1 MLDKVRNTCYTHAGK
16 TFNLGSKEM
25 KKITIKDIAQEAGV
39 SVATVSNV
47 LNRKPNKATPSTIE
61 KIYNVVNKY
70 DYSSNLNARSLVTN
84 ESGMIG
90 ILYYTEREEVKF
102 SDPFLSDV
110 LTGIESVSKKNRK
123 FILVHGFS
131 NISDI
136 RNLQQNWKLDG
147 YIVIGATQHIHD
159 DLCNLIKA
167 PIVFIDTYS
176 TNQIEAQYPRIYVH
190 NDDFELSKLATTYL
204 LARGHRN
211 IAIYSPTLG
220 KDTVGV
226 IHERFTG
233 FKKVFEENDLIWNE
247 NLFFDENEIEE
258 LLLNQEAYTAVLA
271 NSDLLAG
278 KLQRVWKEHNILDKS
293 VISFDNSFFADLI
306 EPKLTT
312 IDLVQRDKGRLAVQA
327 LVDSINKK
335 PNMKDKYVI
344 KGELIERDSVRKHKE
359 E

>member
-1 MLDKVRNTCYTHAGK
+1 
-16 TFNLGSKEM
+16 M

-61 KIYNVVNKY
+61 KIYDVVNKY
-70 DYSSNLNARSLVTN
+70 DYSLNLNARSLVTN

-90 ILYYTEREEVKF
+90 ILYYTEKEEVKF

-110 LTGIESVSKKNRK
+110 LTGIEYISKKNRK

-131 NISDI
+131 DISDI
-136 RNLQQNWKLDG
+136 RNLQQNWKFDG
-147 YIVIGATQHIHD
+147 YVVIGATQHIHD
-159 DLCNLIKA
+159 ELCKLIKA
-167 PIVFIDTYS
+167 PIVFVDTYS
-176 TNQIEAQYPRIYVH
+176 ANQQTNQYPRIYVH

-204 LARGHRN
+204 LAKGHQK
-211 IAIYSPTLG
+211 IAIFSPTLG

-233 FKKVFEENDLIWNE
+233 FKKVFEENDLIWSE
-247 NLFFDENEIEE
+247 DLFVDENEIHR
-258 LLLNQEAYTAVLA
+258 LILKQEAYTAVLA

-278 KLQRVWKEHNILDKS
+278 RLQRAWKEHNILNKS
-293 VISFDNSFFADLI
+293 VISFDNSFFADLV

-312 IDLVQRDKGRLAVQA
+312 IDLLQRDKGRLAVQA
-327 LVDSINKK
+327 LIDSIHKK
-335 PNMKDKYVI
+335 PKIKDKYVI
-344 KGELIERDSVRKHKE
+344 KGELIERSSVEKIKE